1 MVRTDFARLATAL
14 LLVLVISGCKT
25 TAPLPV
31 TSEPDTPPASAPV
44 IGTEGVA
51 TYEQIQAA
59 VKKLKK
65 DATAQEMAD
74 TLTAISAVR
83 VPDAD
88 MNRVSQLE
96 VGLLTHLRDRVKSEV
111 SALHQRALKSPSYA
125 DGYSLAREAASVLA
139 LYPLS
144 DAPEVVKE
152 AEGLSM
158 SQNEVLRRLELI
170 RRQRY
175 NHWAAWQAE
184 QALKQLRENGKDG
197 RDQAIA
203 LLRVIEPSLLESSV
217 ASLYSYTV
225 TEIMD
230 EFKKDEK
237 ATVAKRLTDPSVS
250 RRNLED
256 F

>member
-1 MVRTDFARLATAL
+1 MVRTNFAKLTVAL
-14 LLVLVISGCKT
+14 LIVSTLSGCKNT
-25 TAPLPV
+25 PA
-31 TSEPDTPPASAPV
+31 SPPA
-44 IGTEGVA
+44 IGTEGVS
-51 TYEQIQAA
+51 TYEQIQLA
-59 VKKLKK
+59 VKKLNK
-65 DATAQEMAD
+65 DPTAQEIAD
-74 TLTAISAVR
+74 TLTAISAVK

-88 MNRVSQLE
+88 RSRVSQLE
-96 VGLLTHLRDRVKSEV
+96 VGLLTHLRDKVKSDV

-125 DGYSLAREAASVLA
+125 DGYTSAREAASVLA

-144 DAPEVVKE
+144 DTPEVVSE

-175 NHWAAWQAE
+175 NHWAAGQAE
-184 QALKQLRENGKDG
+184 QALKELRENGKDG
-197 RDQAIA
+197 AEQAITY
-203 LLRVIEPSLLESSV
+203 LCIVEPSLLESSV

-230 EFKKDEK
+230 EFKKDKK
-237 ATVAKRLTDPSVS
+237 ASVAKRLTDPSVT
-250 RRNLED
+250 RRNLEG